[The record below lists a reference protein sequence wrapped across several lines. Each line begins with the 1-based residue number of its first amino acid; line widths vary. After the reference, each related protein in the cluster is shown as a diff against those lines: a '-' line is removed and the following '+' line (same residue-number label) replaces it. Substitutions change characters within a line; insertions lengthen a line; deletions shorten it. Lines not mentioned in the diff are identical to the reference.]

1 MNHGLAAFASLSIL
15 AACSSAPT
23 SMGPAAKPM
32 LNAAAQQA
40 LHQAEDDVQ
49 AARARFA
56 LWTGAASALRLAQ
69 DAAQEGNSDR
79 VIRQAAFASGQA
91 TLGIAQLS
99 YPTTEAKR

>member
-23 SMGPAAKPM
+23 GMGPTAKPM

-40 LHQAEDDVQ
+40 LHHAEGDVQ

-56 LWTGAASALRLAQ
+56 LWTGAASALQLAQ
-69 DAAQEGNSDR
+69 DAAQEGNSEL
-79 VIRQAAFASGQA
+79 VIQHAAFASSQA